1 MLRAA
6 RWLTPIFPASKA
18 LPMFTPLTPGE
29 LAELVRSTALAGEAL
44 ALHSG
49 NSLSALGHPP
59 RGDRLH
65 HSLSLAGFDA
75 IIAYEPDELVL
86 TVGPGIPLT
95 EVKALLAERRQRLAF
110 EPPDWGPLYGQ
121 PAGIGTLGGVIG
133 AALAGSRRVT
143 AGGARDH
150 MLGFH
155 AVNGR
160 GEIFKAGGRVVK
172 NVTGYDLPKLVTGAF
187 GTLAALTEVTVK
199 VVPAP
204 ETVDTLMLPRLTPAR
219 ATEVMA
225 QALGSPHDVGSA
237 AYLPASIARDL
248 IPGAGDS
255 ATLIRLEGFAPSV
268 EARAAALM
276 AEFGGT
282 VERLGADVSRKLWQ
296 ALGDATPLVGLHED
310 CLWRISVPPTAGA
323 AILEAVQAV
332 RPLATGWLDWGGGLI
347 WLALPP
353 HPGERD
359 GGAAFLRGLV
369 TDGHATLMR
378 APERVRASV
387 PVFQPMPPAL
397 AALAQRLKASFDPH
411 AVFNPSRLGA

>member
-1 MLRAA
+1 
-6 RWLTPIFPASKA
+6 
-18 LPMFTPLTPGE
+18 MFTPLNAAE
-29 LAELVRSTALAGEAL
+29 LSDLVRSTVAEGAAL

-59 RGDRLH
+59 RGDRPH
-65 HSLSLAGFDA
+65 HSLSLAGFDS

-86 TVGPGIPLT
+86 TVGPGISMAA
-95 EVKALLAERRQRLAF
+95 VKSLLAERGQHLAF

-121 PAGIGTLGGVIG
+121 PAGIGTLGGTLG

-143 AGGARDH
+143 AGSARDH

-187 GTLAALTEVTVK
+187 GTLVALTEVTVK

-204 ETVDTLMLPRLTPAR
+204 ETVETLMLPGLSPAM
-219 ATEVMA
+219 ATKLMS

-237 AYLPASIARDL
+237 AYLPATIARDL
-248 IPGAGDS
+248 IPGASDS
-255 ATLIRLEGFAPSV
+255 ATVIRLEGFAPSV
-268 EARAAALM
+268 EARAAALT
-276 AEFGGT
+276 ADFGVM
-282 VERLGADVSRKLWQ
+282 VERLGAAVSRQLWQ
-296 ALGDATPLVGLHED
+296 ALSDAAPLVGLHED
-310 CLWRISVPPTAGA
+310 CLWRVSVPPTEGA
-323 AILEAVQAV
+323 AILEKIQAA

-347 WLALPP
+347 WLALPS
-353 HPGERD
+353 HPGESD
-359 GGAAFLRGLV
+359 GGAAFVRGLV
-369 TDGHATLMR
+369 KEGHATLIR
-378 APERVRASV
+378 APERVRQNV

-397 AALAQRLKASFDPH
+397 AVLAGRLKASFDPH

>member
-1 MLRAA
+1 
-6 RWLTPIFPASKA
+6 
-18 LPMFTPLTPGE
+18 MFTPLNAAE
-29 LAELVRSTALAGEAL
+29 LSDLVRSTVAEGAAL

-59 RGDRLH
+59 RGDRPH
-65 HSLSLAGFDA
+65 HSLSLAGFDT

-86 TVGPGIPLT
+86 TVGPGIPMA
-95 EVKALLAERRQRLAF
+95 EVKSLLVERGQHLAF

-121 PAGIGTLGGVIG
+121 PAGIGTLGGTLG

-143 AGGARDH
+143 AGSARDH

-187 GTLAALTEVTVK
+187 GTLVALTEVTVK

-204 ETVDTLMLPRLTPAR
+204 ETVETLMLPRLNPAL
-219 ATEVMA
+219 ATKLMS

-237 AYLPASIARDL
+237 AYLPASVARDL
-248 IPGAGDS
+248 IPGTSDS
-255 ATLIRLEGFAPSV
+255 ATLIRLEGFAASV

-276 AEFGGT
+276 ADLGVA
-282 VERLGADVSRKLWQ
+282 VERLGAGVSRTLWQ
-296 ALGDATPLVGLHED
+296 ALSDAAPLVGLHED
-310 CLWRISVPPTAGA
+310 CLWRISVPPTEGA
-323 AILEAVQAV
+323 AILEAVQAA

-347 WLALPP
+347 WLALPA
-353 HPGERD
+353 HPGEGD

-369 TDGHATLMR
+369 KNGHATLIR
-378 APERVRASV
+378 APERVRTAV

-397 AALAQRLKASFDPH
+397 AALARRLKASFDPH